1 MSEPLVTN
9 FCAGCQER
17 QEEIEAIHAQVKKI
31 VDEREA
37 ALDEI
42 ERLRT
47 AIKSEAEQHALN
59 PETGLPAL
67 YPCDCRICLIAR
79 EGR

>member
-1 MSEPLVTN
+1 VSYV
-9 FCAGCQER
+9 FCECGARFNNDGEFRLHFENVHEAPRLR
-17 QEEIEAIHAQVKKI
+17 Q
-31 VDEREA
+31 
-37 ALDEI
+37 EI
-42 ERLRT
+42 ERLRA